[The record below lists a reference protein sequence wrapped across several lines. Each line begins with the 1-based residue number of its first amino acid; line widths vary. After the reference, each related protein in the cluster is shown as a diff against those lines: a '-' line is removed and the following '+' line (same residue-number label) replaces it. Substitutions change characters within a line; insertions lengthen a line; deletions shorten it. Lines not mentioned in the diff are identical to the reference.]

1 MPVSPTAPRHTPHPL
16 NRAHTTPPGALLS
29 LCAVSFMALLFSVE
43 LMAFVSVASQTQV
56 LLDTNSEQH
65 LRINFNVT
73 LMDLHCDYAAVDVVD
88 VLGTNSMNVTSHIDK
103 WLLNSDGV
111 RMLFHGRNREQKDIA
126 HDDHLHPDIETLH
139 ENGEHAV
146 PVGDK
151 SFDQFV
157 GENPYVGGGAAAAA
171 ASTTTTAPT
180 VLLLTL
186 RPPRCCSYSYCYYYY
201 YYSHLHYR

>member
-1 MPVSPTAPRHTPHPL
+1 
-16 NRAHTTPPGALLS
+16 
-29 LCAVSFMALLFSVE
+29 
-43 LMAFVSVASQTQV
+43 
-56 LLDTNSEQH
+56 
-65 LRINFNVT
+65 
-73 LMDLHCDYAAVDVVD
+73 
-88 VLGTNSMNVTSHIDK
+88 MNVTSHIDK

-157 GENPYVGGGAAAAA
+157 GENPFAFVNFYAPWCVWCQRL
-171 ASTTTTAPT
+171 APT
-180 VLLLTL
+180 WERLAEEVGKFEAETDKHVALNVSVGKVDCPGNPDVCNAHQIRAFPSMRLFKKGEPLGD
-186 RPPRCCSYSYCYYYY
+186 
-201 YYSHLHYR
+201 YRDD

>member
-1 MPVSPTAPRHTPHPL
+1 MSSSRGFSSLDLFRKVPLDLTEATSAGKSHRTASHPHPL
-16 NRAHTTPPGALLS
+16 DRAHTTPPGALLS

-157 GENPYVGGGAAAAA
+157 GENPCVGGGAAAAA
-171 ASTTTTAPT
+171 TSTD
-180 VLLLTL
+180 LL
-186 RPPRCCSYSYCYYYY
+186 RRCRFHC
-201 YYSHLHYR
+201 